1 MGSLVHFKGYFD
13 DQCQNELYDR
23 VMTECHDSCDDE
35 DDHDE
40 DPLPCCAD
48 HGYFCGHGG
57 CDVDHCCGTPWDFHA
72 EDCCSHDSGYCQVS
86 EDDHTPCT
94 HDADKCLCGT
104 DALWCNPACHD
115 HYNGCVDCSS
125 YRRRLASSPWTG
137 RSLLFGHFDPEEP
150 VNCCE

>member
-48 HGYFCGHGG
+48 HGYFCGHGRPPKQ
-57 CDVDHCCGTPWDFHA
+57 CASTLP
-72 EDCCSHDSGYCQVS
+72 SKIPS
-86 EDDHTPCT
+86 
-94 HDADKCLCGT
+94 
-104 DALWCNPACHD
+104 
-115 HYNGCVDCSS
+115 
-125 YRRRLASSPWTG
+125 LATG
-137 RSLLFGHFDPEEP
+137 RAHLVAMSSTWMKTIALP
-150 VNCCE
+150 VTATTWGRLVHNKALSRMI